1 MHCFV
6 MQCNAKFSV
15 LVEDF
20 VKKLKTSQTF
30 TLHVPPHETNV
41 DCNVLLSIFVIA
53 EIK

>member
-1 MHCFV
+1 

-15 LVEDF
+15 FVEDF
-20 VKKLKTSQTF
+20 VKKLKTSQKF
-30 TLHVPPHETNV
+30 TLHVPPHETNI